1 MISALSQLSVF
12 FLVFVCEAFSSLPH
26 PKAFSLTNNLALNMA
41 TKHAAA
47 SVSNWRLLPRDATE
61 DEING
66 MLSLRS
72 EWSVD
77 QYKASLDLYD
87 DLMACD
93 DAYVAPLIHDAL
105 NVLDHAYRLYG
116 PESVICSYNGGK
128 DAVVILHLIRAAHA
142 HYHRRKNDDA
152 STPIRPRV
160 VYFEHPDEFP
170 EILALL
176 DESVT
181 EYDLDMIAFEKDTKF
196 GDGLQILVDHNI
208 PSGGGTAVFPLAF
221 VLGTRSTDPN
231 AGAQGQFAPSS
242 HYMPPF
248 MRVNPVLDWT
258 YGHVWHFLRLYHL
271 PCKLLSHCT
280 YTHVC

>member
-1 MISALSQLSVF
+1 MISALSKLSVF
-12 FLVFVCEAFSSLPH
+12 FLLFVCEAFSSLPS
-26 PKAFSLTNNLALNMA
+26 PKAFSLSNYLALNMA
-41 TKHAAA
+41 TKPAAA
-47 SVSNWRLLPRDATE
+47 SVSNWRLLPKDSTG
-61 DEING
+61 DEINV

-77 QYKASLDLYD
+77 QYKASLELYD
-87 DLMACD
+87 NLMACD

-128 DAVVILHLIRAAHA
+128 DAVVILHLVRAAHA
-142 HYHRRKNDDA
+142 HYHRRKNTGA

-160 VYFEHPDEFP
+160 VYFEHQDEFP
-170 EILALL
+170 QILTLL

-181 EYDLDMIAFEKDTKF
+181 DYDLDMIAFEKDTKF
-196 GDGLQILVDHNI
+196 GDGLQTLVDHNI
-208 PSGGGTAVFPLAF
+208 PSGGGTAFPLAF

-271 PCKLLSHCT
+271 PCKFFNAL
-280 YTHVC
+280 THVC